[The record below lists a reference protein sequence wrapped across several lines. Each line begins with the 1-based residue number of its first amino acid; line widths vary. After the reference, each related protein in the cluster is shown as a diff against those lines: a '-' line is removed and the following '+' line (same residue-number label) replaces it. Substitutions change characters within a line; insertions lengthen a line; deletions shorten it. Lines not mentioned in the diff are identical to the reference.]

1 MSRHLSTAAP
11 AGCRAALW
19 SAGGCWPFWA
29 PERQGGRA
37 AAGGG
42 GAVGGCQVSGVMV
55 CRWWPSGWPAWRL
68 LLVCRGWLGGGDPAA
83 ICGGNSAVFNQ
94 LLTTFIVIAMV
105 WRLTMFFLCSYWQF
119 RRRWR
124 LFRSPG
130 AGRGLADGLGGLR
143 VGGMGLLAVRI
154 GKGRGSGKRD
164 GASQDGGRVLP
175 HIIPAHPRPVG
186 GRRKTGRGAFCN
198 PGLKSSEPHAGLSK
212 FQVLIGLAL
221 NGSCD
226 ILKIGKTI

>member
-42 GAVGGCQVSGVMV
+42 GAVGGVQCGGAMV

-68 LLVCRGWLGGGDPAA
+68 LVVCRGWLGGGDPAEV
-83 ICGGNSAVFNQ
+83 CGGNSAVFNQ
-94 LLTTFIVIAMV
+94 LLTTFHVIAMV
-105 WRLTMFFLCSYWQF
+105 WRLTVSLLCSYWQF
-119 RRRWR
+119 RRRLGRFR
-124 LFRSPG
+124 LPG
-130 AGRGLADGLGGLR
+130 AGAE
-143 VGGMGLLAVRI
+143 VGGWSGRSTGAVWGLLAVGS

-175 HIIPAHPRPVG
+175 HILPTHPWTLG
-186 GRRKTGRGAFCN
+186 GGGKQAG
-198 PGLKSSEPHAGLSK
+198 GLSA
-212 FQVLIGLAL
+212 IRA
-221 NGSCD
+221 
-226 ILKIGKTI
+226 